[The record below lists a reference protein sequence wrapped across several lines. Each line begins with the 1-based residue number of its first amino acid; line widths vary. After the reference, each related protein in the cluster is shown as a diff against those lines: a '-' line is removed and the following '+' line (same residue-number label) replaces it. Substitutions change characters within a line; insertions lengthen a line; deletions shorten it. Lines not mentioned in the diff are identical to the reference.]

1 MREWEQCAFEA
12 LLHHMVRVKQ
22 FFSLTAG
29 YGCCNFQ
36 SYFFAFC
43 LCSQAEPLLQ
53 EAGEA
58 FWEEP
63 QIDQAC

>member
-1 MREWEQCAFEA
+1 MRELEQCAFEA
-12 LLHHMVRVKQ
+12 LLHHMVRVKHFCFNSWLWMLQ
-22 FFSLTAG
+22 FSDF
-29 YGCCNFQ
+29 
-36 SYFFAFC
+36 FFAFC